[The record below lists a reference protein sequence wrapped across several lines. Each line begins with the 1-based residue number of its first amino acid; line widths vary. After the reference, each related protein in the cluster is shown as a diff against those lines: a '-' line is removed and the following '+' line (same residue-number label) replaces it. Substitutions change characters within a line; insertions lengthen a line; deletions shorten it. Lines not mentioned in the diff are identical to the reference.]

1 MNEPH
6 STAAPAAA
14 SVTEPGLPSISDA
27 AVDSRAPALFIS
39 YRRADTQSFARD
51 LHKHLAAGFGY
62 HRVFMDRAEIRAGQR
77 WAERLEE
84 ELARSTVV
92 LVLVGPQWLKLQDKD
107 YRRRIDGPD
116 DWVRREIASAL
127 AAGKEVIPVYVA
139 GAVPI
144 TDAAA
149 LPPDLA
155 GLPARQRVVLTDDS
169 WNDGMARLVQRLE
182 QLGLRAAR
190 PGFRLPAR
198 LKHVAALTP
207 PELERALAALPHW
220 SLTGEERRVPYSAGP
235 VPHSELYREY
245 AFARFEEATAFMA
258 ETSPAIN
265 QGAHHP
271 RWENFWT
278 TVRVWLSTW
287 DIEFQP
293 SRHDV
298 ELAQW
303 LDRAYIEFT
312 ARDRRAAAP
321 APLPTPTSPTTSATT
336 IATTDTSAATLAAS
350 TTGAAPT
357 LPLRLSADQLKTS
370 LAAHPA
376 WSMLAGKLERT
387 LRFTD
392 FGSAFGF
399 MASVAMAAEKLNH
412 HPEWFNVY
420 NTVRIQLTTHDA
432 GGISANDFALAA
444 RIDALARVHGVQ

>member
-1 MNEPH
+1 MSESTSASAHATPVPPEP
-6 STAAPAAA
+6 
-14 SVTEPGLPSISDA
+14 V
-27 AVDSRAPALFIS
+27 AVATSGPTQDNRPPALFIS

-84 ELARSTVV
+84 ELARSTVM

-107 YRRRIDGPD
+107 YRRRVDGPD
-116 DWVRREIASAL
+116 DWVRREIATAL

-139 GAVPI
+139 NAVPI
-144 TDAAA
+144 EDADS

-155 GLPARQRVVLTDDS
+155 GLPARQRVVLTEDS
-169 WNDGMARLVQRLE
+169 WNDGMARLVRRLE
-182 QLGLRAAR
+182 QFGLRSAR

-198 LKHVAALTP
+198 LKRVDALTP
-207 PELERALAALPHW
+207 PEIEHALSTLPHW
-220 SLTGEERRVPYSAGP
+220 TLTGEERRVPYSAGP

-245 AFARFEEATAFMA
+245 AFTRFEDATAFMA

-265 QGAHHP
+265 EGSHHP

-293 SRHDV
+293 SRYDV

-303 LDRAYIEFT
+303 LDRAYLEFI
-312 ARDRRAAAP
+312 ARDRRAAATP
-321 APLPTPTSPTTSATT
+321 PLQTRPNASAAAPTG
-336 IATTDTSAATLAAS
+336 ATLAAP
-350 TTGAAPT
+350 ARLAPDEMN
-357 LPLRLSADQLKTS
+357 AS

-376 WSMLAGKLERT
+376 WSMVAGKLERT
-387 LRFTD
+387 LRFAD
-392 FGSAFGF
+392 FESAFGF
-399 MASVAMAAEKLNH
+399 MASVAIASEKMNH

-420 NTVRIQLTTHDA
+420 DTVRIQLTTHDA
-432 GGISANDFALAA
+432 GGISSNDFKLAA
-444 RIDALARVHGVQ
+444 RIDALAQTHGAR

>member
-6 STAAPAAA
+6 STAAPATA
-14 SVTEPGLPSISDA
+14 SVPEPGLPSISGA
-27 AVDSRAPALFIS
+27 AADSRAPALFIS

-116 DWVRREIASAL
+116 DWVRREIATAL

-265 QGAHHP
+265 QGNHHP

-293 SRHDV
+293 SRYDV

-312 ARDRRAAAP
+312 ARDRPAAAAASLQALP
-321 APLPTPTSPTTSATT
+321 SAVATTAPGTSPAVPVRLTP
-336 IATTDTSAATLAAS
+336 DELKAALAA
-350 TTGAAPT
+350 
-357 LPLRLSADQLKTS
+357 Q
-370 LAAHPA
+370 PA
-376 WSMLAGKLERT
+376 WSVLAGKLERT
-387 LRFTD
+387 LRFAD
-392 FGSAFGF
+392 FASAFGF
-399 MASVAMAAEKLNH
+399 MASVALAAEKMNH

-420 NTVRIQLTTHDA
+420 DTVRIQLTTHDA
-432 GGISANDFALAA
+432 GGISANDFDLAA
-444 RIDALARVHGVQ
+444 RIDALAQAHGVR

>member
-1 MNEPH
+1 MKDTH
-6 STAAPAAA
+6 
-14 SVTEPGLPSISDA
+14 SDA
-27 AVDSRAPALFIS
+27 AQATPATPEPDLASISGPTPGSPPPALFIS

-62 HRVFMDRAEIRAGQR
+62 ERVFMDRAEIRAGQR
-77 WAERLEE
+77 WAERLDE

-107 YRRRIDGPD
+107 CRRRIDRPD
-116 DWVRREIASAL
+116 DWVRREIATAL

-169 WNDGMARLVQRLE
+169 WNDGMEQLMRRLQ

-207 PELERALAALPHW
+207 PELERALATLPHW
-220 SLTGEERRVPYSAGP
+220 TLTGEERRVPYSAGP

-265 QGAHHP
+265 KGNHHP

-303 LDRAYIEFT
+303 LDRAYAEFT
-312 ARDRRAAAP
+312 ARDRPAVAAASLQTLP
-321 APLPTPTSPTTSATT
+321 SAAATPTP
-336 IATTDTSAATLAAS
+336 
-350 TTGAAPT
+350 GAAP
-357 LPLRLSADQLKTS
+357 PAPMRLTPDELKAA
-370 LAAHPA
+370 LAAQPA
-376 WSMLAGKLERT
+376 WAMVAGKLERT
-387 LRFTD
+387 LRFAD
-392 FGSAFGF
+392 FGCAFGF
-399 MASVAMAAEKLNH
+399 MASVAIAAEKINH

-420 NTVRIQLTTHDA
+420 DTVRIQLTTHDA
-432 GGISANDFALAA
+432 GGISANDFVLAT
-444 RIDALARVHGVQ
+444 RIDELARTRGAS

>member
-6 STAAPAAA
+6 STAAPPTA
-14 SVTEPGLPSISDA
+14 SVPEPGLPSISGA
-27 AVDSRAPALFIS
+27 AADSRAPALFIS

-116 DWVRREIASAL
+116 DWVRREIATAL

-258 ETSPAIN
+258 ETSAAIN
-265 QGAHHP
+265 KGNHHP

-303 LDRAYIEFT
+303 LDRAYAEFT
-312 ARDRRAAAP
+312 ASDRRAATAAPWPAPPSAP
-321 APLPTPTSPTTSATT
+321 A
-336 IATTDTSAATLAAS
+336 SAAPVTAPVTAPTAPARLAPDELAA
-350 TTGAAPT
+350 
-357 LPLRLSADQLKTS
+357 R
-370 LAAHPA
+370 LAAQPA
-376 WSMLAGKLERT
+376 WSLVAGKLERT
-387 LRFTD
+387 LRFAD
-392 FGSAFGF
+392 FTAAFGF
-399 MASVAMAAEKLNH
+399 MTSVAIAAEKMNH

-420 NTVRIQLTTHDA
+420 DTVRIQLTTHDA
-432 GGISANDFALAA
+432 GGLSANDFALAA
-444 RIDALARVHGVQ
+444 RIDTLAQAHGAS